1 MNPAS
6 RTNEG
11 NQGQLLLRQAQVL
24 SQEVVYDADIK
35 STDSRIEE
43 AVRAN
48 FDNMVNE
55 LTVVIQQQVDEA
67 IKHVVEDQLG
77 GLRESVI
84 KTLEAECTIVKK

>member
-24 SQEVVYDADIK
+24 SQEVVYDAEIK
-35 STDSRIEE
+35 SLDSRIEE
-43 AVRAN
+43 AVRTN
-48 FDNMVNE
+48 FDIVVNE

-67 IKHVVEDQLG
+67 TKHVVEGQLG

-84 KTLEAECTIVKK
+84 KTLEAECTLVKK